1 LVERNLA
8 KVEVASSSLVSRS
21 NFKEPLKL
29 RLLGLFCISQ
39 AMLITSR
46 TTETPSA
53 EPLFRL
59 TDDGAGGRLQ
69 TAKRRLKFHLRHR
82 LCRDELQKIRQFFVD
97 QGLGALTQTELPLML
112 RPMRS
117 YLWRGLSVAGRAQAQ
132 LAHFEWLLKH
142 HSAEAIE
149 AFYQRGSYEVFAQ
162 AYPEGAIRVV
172 LLPSRGLG
180 REGELELHLKLN
192 DTSVMRMAFSVL
204 PSQMLGL
211 PGEGAVLVI
220 GNMQGLRSVNQEIKT
235 VTQRMERTRPQNI
248 LMTALQGL
256 ASGWNLAAMVGASD
270 TAHVYSSY
278 RSLSQRVGQSY
289 NSLWEEMGTTG
300 AVSNTHWNLPI
311 QWVARSEQDVPSNK
325 RSQLRRKNEIRQK
338 IFDEVA
344 RNSAG
349 L

>member
-1 LVERNLA
+1 M
-8 KVEVASSSLVSRS
+8 
-21 NFKEPLKL
+21 
-29 RLLGLFCISQ
+29 Q
-39 AMLITSR
+39 ITSKNS
-46 TTETPSA
+46 ETPSA
-53 EPLFRL
+53 EALFRL
-59 TDDGAGGRLQ
+59 TDDGAGGWLQ
-69 TAKRRLKFHLRHR
+69 TSKRRLKFHLRYR
-82 LCRDELQKIRQFFVD
+82 LCRAELQEIRQFFVN
-97 QGLGALTQTELPLML
+97 QGLSSLTEKELPLML

-117 YLWRGLSVAGRAQAQ
+117 YLWRGLNVAGRAHAQ
-132 LAHFEWLLKH
+132 LAHFKWLLKH
-142 HSAEAIE
+142 HSVESVE

-162 AYPEGAIRVV
+162 AYPEGTIRVV
-172 LLPSRGLG
+172 LLPSRVLG

-204 PSQMLGL
+204 PSHMLGVSDD
-211 PGEGAVLVI
+211 GAILVI

-235 VTQRMERTRPQNI
+235 VTQKMERTRPQNI

-256 ASGWNLAAMVGASD
+256 ASGWQLVGMYGVSD
-270 TAHVYSSY
+270 AAHVYSGY

-289 NSLWEEMGTTG
+289 NSLWEELGTTG
-300 AVSNTHWNLPI
+300 AVSTTHWDLPI